1 MQSTR
6 PENPKISVSP
16 EKLPSGQSPSDSS
29 HQRDLEERV
38 LAELLL
44 DIYEFNQKRK
54 PRVATPPDSTT

>member
-1 MQSTR
+1 MQGTR
-6 PENPKISVSP
+6 SENPKISSSH
-16 EKLPSGQSPSDSS
+16 EKLAPGQSPPDTA

-54 PRVATPPDSTT
+54 PKVAVPPDSAT